1 VVQKKYRRKEIMKK
15 ICKMTEARSV
25 KKALL
30 GLLVGVLVCAGA
42 FAAGSAD
49 ASSGSEAWP
58 TRTVQIIVPYAA
70 GGDTDFNARILAEK
84 LSAKSSGKFVVV
96 NMGGNGGATGSR
108 FVKDAATDG
117 STILFHHTGFIINE
131 LSGATDYGL
140 EAFEFV
146 GIVGRSAGNIITVN
160 SKYGFKTLG
169 DLIEYTKKNPG
180 QLKFAA
186 NTGATTHATALV
198 LRSYGAQFNIVD
210 AGASAERISALLGG
224 HVDVIVNPYG
234 NVKDYFATGELT
246 GLALDSDVQPKT
258 LDIPIGSK
266 QGFDIGFPF
275 YYIMAFPKGTDRAI
289 VQKLSSSLAD
299 IIGNDKD
306 YADKILQ
313 SYLQEPFF
321 QDSTKGAELM
331 QAAYDRLSRLDF
343 KK

>member
-1 VVQKKYRRKEIMKK
+1 MKG
-15 ICKMTEARSV
+15 ICKMRETMNV
-25 KKALL
+25 KKTLLTLLAALMA
-30 GLLVGVLVCAGA
+30 CAGA

-49 ASSGSEAWP
+49 APSGGTAWP
-58 TRTVQIIVPYAA
+58 NRTVQIVVPYAA
-70 GGDTDFNARILAEK
+70 GGDTDFNARVLAEK
-84 LSAKSSGKFVVV
+84 LSAKSGGSFVVV

-108 FVKDAATDG
+108 FVKDAAPDG
-117 STILFHHTGFIINE
+117 NTILFHHTGFIINE

-140 EAFEFV
+140 EAFELV

-210 AGASAERISALLGG
+210 AGASSERISALIGG

-266 QGFDIGFPF
+266 QGYDIGFPF
-275 YYIMAFPKGTDRAI
+275 YYIMAFPKGTDQAI
-289 VQKLSSSLAD
+289 VQKSGSLLAD
-299 IIGNDKD
+299 IIGTDKD

-321 QDSTKGAELM
+321 ADSAKGAELM
-331 QAAYDRLSRLDF
+331 KAAYDRLSRLDF

>member
-1 VVQKKYRRKEIMKK
+1 MGGTVD
-15 ICKMTEARSV
+15 V
-25 KKALL
+25 KKVLSVLLLALL
-30 GLLVGVLVCAGA
+30 ACAGA
-42 FAAGSAD
+42 FAAGSGDTEPKSA
-49 ASSGSEAWP
+49 EWP
-58 TRTVQIIVPYAA
+58 SRTVQIVVPYAA
-70 GGDTDFNARILAEK
+70 GGDTDFNARVLAEK
-84 LSAKSSGKFVVV
+84 LSAKIGGGFVVV

-108 FVKDAATDG
+108 FVKDAAPDG
-117 STILFHHTGFIINE
+117 NTILFHHTGFIINQ

-169 DLIEYTKKNPG
+169 DLIEYSKKNPG
-180 QLKFAA
+180 KLKFAA

-198 LRSYGAQFNIVD
+198 LRGSGAQFNIVD

-224 HVDVIVNPYG
+224 HVDIIVNPYG
-234 NVKDYFATGELT
+234 TVKDYFATGELT

-275 YYIMAFPKGTDRAI
+275 YYIMAFPKGTDKAI
-289 VQKLSSSLAD
+289 AEKLGSALAD
-299 IIGNDKD
+299 IIANDKD
-306 YADKILQ
+306 YASKILQ
-313 SYLQEPFF
+313 SYLQEPVFYNAA
-321 QDSTKGAELM
+321 KGAELM
-331 QAAYDRLSRLDF
+331 QAAKERLGRLDF